1 MPEQYHGRK
10 QTRKG
15 TGAKFAR
22 HGDRKLSH
30 YGGHF
35 AGTKVS
41 DKNEVENVRKRG
53 GRSKV
58 VSLYIGFANVVMPDK
73 KIKKARIKTVLESPN
88 NPHYKRMNIITKGVV
103 IETDV
108 GKARV
113 TNRPGQEGVVN
124 AVLIKS

>member
-1 MPEQYHGRK
+1 MPAQYHGRK

-22 HGDRKLSH
+22 HGDRTLSH
-30 YGGHF
+30 FGGHF
-35 AGTKVS
+35 TGTKVS
-41 DKNEVENVRKRG
+41 DKNEVAKVKMRG
-53 GRSKV
+53 GKKKV
-58 VSLYIGFANVVMPDK
+58 ISVYIAFANVVMHDK
-73 KIKKARIKTVLESPN
+73 KIKKAKIKTVLESPN
-88 NPHYKRMNIITKGVV
+88 NAHYKRMNVLTKGVV

>member
-22 HGDRKLSH
+22 HGVRRLSH
-30 YGGHF
+30 LGGHF
-35 AGTKVS
+35 AGTKVAE
-41 DKNEVENVRKRG
+41 KNEVETVRKRG
-53 GRSKV
+53 GSKKV
-58 VSLYIGFANVVMPDK
+58 VSLYIGFANVVMHDK
-73 KIKKARIKTVLESPN
+73 KIKKAKIKTVLESPN
-88 NPHYKRMNIITKGVV
+88 NAHYKRMNIITKGVI

>member
-22 HGDRKLSH
+22 HGDRVRSH
-30 YGGHF
+30 VGGHF
-35 AGTKVS
+35 SGTKVS
-41 DKNEVENVRKRG
+41 DKNEVVKVRTRG
-53 GRSKV
+53 GSEKV
-58 VSLYIGFANVVMPDK
+58 VPHYIAYANVVMHDK
-73 KIKKARIKTVLESPN
+73 KIKKARIKTVVESPN

-113 TNRPGQEGVVN
+113 TNRPGQDGVVN
-124 AVLIKS
+124 AVLITS